1 MFATVINTLND
12 WLYTYILI
20 ILLIAAGVYFT
31 FRTRF
36 VQFRMFAESIR
47 VVGEKPHNA
56 GSISS
61 FQALMVSTA
70 SRVGTGN
77 IIGISTAICCGGY
90 GAVFWMWVMAL
101 LGMMTSFAENVL
113 GVYYRRKN
121 EKGEWSG
128 GAMYYLTD
136 GLGAKPGCRAVG
148 KVLAVLFALAVV
160 WISRQGGWKGE
171 GCGGNCSSCHQHC
184 DTPEKK
190 H

>member
-70 SRVGTGN
+70 SRTR
-77 IIGISTAICCGGY
+77 SMRPA
-90 GAVFWMWVMAL
+90 
-101 LGMMTSFAENVL
+101 
-113 GVYYRRKN
+113 
-121 EKGEWSG
+121 
-128 GAMYYLTD
+128 
-136 GLGAKPGCRAVG
+136 P
-148 KVLAVLFALAVV
+148 
-160 WISRQGGWKGE
+160 
-171 GCGGNCSSCHQHC
+171 
-184 DTPEKK
+184 
-190 H
+190 